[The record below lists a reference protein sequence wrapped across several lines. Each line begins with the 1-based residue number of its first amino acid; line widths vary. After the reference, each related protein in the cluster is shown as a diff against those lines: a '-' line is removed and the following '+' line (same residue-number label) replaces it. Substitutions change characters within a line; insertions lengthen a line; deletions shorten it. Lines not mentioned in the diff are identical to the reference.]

1 MTYLCLQLIPAGMNR
16 RLKEVEAAEWNQRF
30 TDQVILPDAVS
41 VQHLTTRKEHIIL
54 MDNNK

>member
-1 MTYLCLQLIPAGMNR
+1 MNW
-16 RLKEVEAAEWNQRF
+16 RLKEVEAAEWNQRL

-41 VQHLTTRKEHIIL
+41 VQHLTTRKVHIIL